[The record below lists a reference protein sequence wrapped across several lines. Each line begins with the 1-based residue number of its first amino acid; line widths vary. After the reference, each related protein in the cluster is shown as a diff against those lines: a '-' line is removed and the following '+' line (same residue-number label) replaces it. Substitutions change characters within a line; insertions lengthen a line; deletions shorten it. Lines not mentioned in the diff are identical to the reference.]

1 MKRTTIF
8 ADDGLLNELKSLSAE
23 ENRSVADIVREAMEE
38 YVKRKRKPVR
48 KFSFVGIGDSGR
60 RDVAE
65 KHERLLWKKQ

>member
-8 ADDGLLNELKSLSAE
+8 ADDGLLAELKSLSAE

-38 YVKRKRKPVR
+38 YVKRKRKTVR

-65 KHERLLWKKQ
+65 EHERLLWKK

>member
-8 ADDGLLNELKSLSAE
+8 ADDGLLDEIKSLSAE

-38 YVKRKRKPVR
+38 YVKQKRKTSR
-48 KFSFVGIGDSGR
+48 KLSFVGIGNSGR

-65 KHERLLWKKQ
+65 KHERLLWKK

>member
-8 ADDGLLNELKSLSAE
+8 ADDGLLNEFKSLSAE

-38 YVKRKRKPVR
+38 YVKRKRKTAR
-48 KFSFVGIGDSGR
+48 KVSFVGIGNSGR

-65 KHERLLWKKQ
+65 GHERLLWKK

>member
-8 ADDGLLNELKSLSAE
+8 ADDGLLDEFKSISAE

-38 YVKRKRKPVR
+38 YLKRKKRAGRKV
-48 KFSFVGIGDSGR
+48 SFVGIGNSGR

-65 KHERLLWKKQ
+65 KHERLLWKK

>member
-8 ADDGLLNELKSLSAE
+8 ADDGLLDEFKSLSAE

-38 YVKRKRKPVR
+38 YLKRKRKTVR
-48 KFSFVGIGDSGR
+48 KVSFVGIGNSGR

-65 KHERLLWKKQ
+65 KHERLLWKK

>member
-38 YVKRKRKPVR
+38 YLVRKRQDGR
-48 KFSFVGIGDSGR
+48 KLSFVGIGDSGR

-65 KHERLLWKKQ
+65 RHEKLLWKK